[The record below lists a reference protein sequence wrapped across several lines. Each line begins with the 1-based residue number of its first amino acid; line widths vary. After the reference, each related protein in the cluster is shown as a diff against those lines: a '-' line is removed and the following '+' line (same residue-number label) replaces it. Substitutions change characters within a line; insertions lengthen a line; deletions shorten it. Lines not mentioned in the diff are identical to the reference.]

1 MKPTKKIL
9 DADEFF
15 QTKVKLEEELIHLE
29 SLDRQVNEQ
38 ITKLVSLSE
47 KLITCSETNESPYFL
62 QRSKRLQSEILKFKI
77 KNEYKQREFD
87 SLYHILEKIKSED
100 KIEFLNSALKNR
112 IAKIAKRLV
121 NQKQSETDSNQ
132 KSISLS
138 FTERVKNASNLIKT
152 NPIKPSPG
160 KHVFICYV
168 LEGVHFLLPK
178 KPYRILRNIPAF
190 KKQIKIKDKLIP
202 MFPGPGFVLMED
214 GESKNKHV
222 ILMKNGEKKECGFY
236 FDELKE
242 DWAISKT
249 SLDAILEKESNHN
262 SILGKIKRKGK
273 LYHIIKL

>member
-47 KLITCSETNESPYFL
+47 KLIKCSETNESPYFL

-152 NPIKPSPG
+152 NPTKPSLG
-160 KHVFICYV
+160 KLGFICYV

-222 ILMKNGEKKECGFY
+222 ILMKNVEKKECGFY